1 VYAWSDV
8 LRLCDATRID
18 SIEAFDDRF
27 PMTQSLYNWSQDL
40 LDWLGLDSGKALNPK
55 AFPIDVVNAR
65 LLAI

>member
-8 LRLCDATRID
+8 LRLCD
-18 SIEAFDDRF
+18 
-27 PMTQSLYNWSQDL
+27 
-40 LDWLGLDSGKALNPK
+40 DWLGLDSGKAFNPE